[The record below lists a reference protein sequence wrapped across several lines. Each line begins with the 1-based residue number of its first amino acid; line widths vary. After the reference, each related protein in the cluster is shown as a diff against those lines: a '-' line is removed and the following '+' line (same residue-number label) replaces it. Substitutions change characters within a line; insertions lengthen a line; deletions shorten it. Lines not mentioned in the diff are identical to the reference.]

1 MIEVILDTETTGLS
15 IDKDRVVEIACI
27 ELQNHLPTKNIFH
40 KYINPEDI
48 KVSPGAFE
56 THGYTDQF
64 LSTKPKFREIVKEFT
79 DFIKDKKLIIHNAD
93 FDVGILN
100 HELKR
105 LNLPSIKKEQVI
117 DTLNIAREKFPGST
131 SNNLNA
137 LCKKFKID
145 ISEREKHTALLDCQ
159 LLAKVY
165 IELIG
170 ARELSLNLNTNS
182 EIYSQKNK
190 TIESS
195 GIVINITEDQKEE
208 YIKFL
213 KKNVSNAFALEKK

>member
-40 KYINPEDI
+40 KYINPEDTR
-48 KVSPGAFE
+48 VTPGAFE

-105 LNLPSIKKEQVI
+105 LNLPPIKKEQVI
-117 DTLNIAREKFPGST
+117 DTLNIARKKFPGST

-195 GIVINITEDQKEE
+195 GIVINITENQKEQ

>member
-40 KYINPEDI
+40 KYINPEDTR
-48 KVSPGAFE
+48 VTPGAFE

-105 LNLPSIKKEQVI
+105 LNLPPIKKEQVI

>member
-40 KYINPEDI
+40 KYINPEDTR
-48 KVSPGAFE
+48 VSPGAFE

-105 LNLPSIKKEQVI
+105 LNLPPIKKEQVI

-213 KKNVSNAFALEKK
+213 KKNVSNALALEKK

>member
-40 KYINPEDI
+40 KYINPEDTR
-48 KVSPGAFE
+48 VTPGAFE

-105 LNLPSIKKEQVI
+105 LNLPPIKKEQVI

-195 GIVINITEDQKEE
+195 GIVINITENQREQ

>member
-40 KYINPEDI
+40 KYINPEDTR
-48 KVSPGAFE
+48 VTPGAFE

-105 LNLPSIKKEQVI
+105 LNLPPIKKEQVI

-182 EIYSQKNK
+182 EIYSQKDK

-195 GIVINITEDQKEE
+195 GIVINITENQKEQ

>member
-1 MIEVILDTETTGLS
+1 MTEVILDTETTGLS
-15 IDKDRVVEIACI
+15 IEKDRVVEIACI
-27 ELQNHLPTKNIFH
+27 ELQNHFPTKKIFH
-40 KYINPEDI
+40 SYINPDTT
-48 KVSPGAFE
+48 KVTPGAFE

-64 LSTKPKFREIVKEFT
+64 LSTKPKFKEIAVEFLN
-79 DFIKDKKLIIHNAD
+79 FIKDKKLIIHNAD
-93 FDVGILN
+93 FDIGILN
-100 HELKR
+100 NELKR
-105 LNLPSIKKEQVI
+105 LNLHPIKKEQVI

-145 ISEREKHTALLDCQ
+145 ASEREKHSALLDCQ

-170 ARELSLNLNTNS
+170 ERELSLNLNSSPDIQLNKNQTTN
-182 EIYSQKNK
+182 
-190 TIESS
+190 SS
-195 GIVINITEDQKEE
+195 GIVINITDEQREE

-213 KKNVSNAFALEKK
+213 KKNVTNAFALEKK

>member
-1 MIEVILDTETTGLS
+1 MIEIILDTETTGLS

-40 KYINPEDI
+40 KYINPEDTR
-48 KVSPGAFE
+48 VSPGAFE

-105 LNLPSIKKEQVI
+105 LNLPPIKKEQVI

-182 EIYSQKNK
+182 EVYSQKNK